1 MHEDFTRCQ
10 RPCGKPPKPKDP
22 CGRQCEW
29 EPTTV
34 ENPAVLILG
43 CKLTTWPKSKKSFE
57 PKFKFAGATYRLMG
71 VIYGDGVHFTACFRR
86 VGIWHFYDDMRN
98 RGRVEKVEKNL
109 PAVQNA
115 SYLFYLRKCPEDTR
129 SLSVPTVGPQFLRSK
144 NQQAVE
150 VGMNRVTLL
159 LVELKSRFPI
169 VSRSDFGVKQN
180 ERKKERNKGYLYSL
194 NSTLTYREGRR
205 SSKETK
211 IVWTVSVINV
221 RKDCH

>member
-1 MHEDFTRCQ
+1 MGANNCRESCSVNSWMQANNVAEIEEIIRTQIQIRWSNIPLDGSDLWRW
-10 RPCGKPPKPKDP
+10 RPLHGMFSPS
-22 CGRQCEW
+22 R
-29 EPTTV
+29 
-34 ENPAVLILG
+34 NMAFL
-43 CKLTTWPKSKKSFE
+43 
-57 PKFKFAGATYRLMG
+57 
-71 VIYGDGVHFTACFRR
+71 RR
-86 VGIWHFYDDMRN
+86 HAQSRK
-98 RGRVEKVEKNL
+98 VEKVEKNL